1 MSTAEVLQINQTQ
14 ESVDEMRML
23 AARRI
28 RRNPAIDPRISR
40 NSTKYRNL
48 SADIAAR
55 GIDQPILVRPIHG
68 EADFDFEIVA
78 GNTRHAITL
87 ELNLELIPA
96 RIRSMTDME
105 ARVASLQENT
115 QRADL
120 TPLEEAKHVLSVLND
135 YQNDHDAV
143 CKALGWSITKLR
155 SRILLS
161 HCNVDVA
168 EALAQE
174 QIKIG
179 HAELL
184 ATTPPE
190 HQTAVLAKIIAG
202 NMTVMETQKRM
213 FELSRDLS
221 TAKFDCTECQGC
233 PKNSATA
240 RDLFDTSL
248 DGAKCLDVSCW
259 DSKASALVQAKIVEA
274 SAEYGVVHTDL
285 TIPPKSFV
293 QLEVRGEKGVGDD
306 QYRACTGCQSYGA
319 VVSTRPGNEGV
330 IQGGMCFNRECN
342 TSMRQQY
349 QQVLAKLN
357 SPVLIA
363 TDGPSSTQGNEPAS
377 QPQAGKT
384 PAVTTAKPAQPAG
397 MRKGIRRHAFGLY
410 AGMAEKAITSDVRLV
425 MAVAI
430 TSLYFDMRGELS
442 VEARGKAETLLGVTT
457 MTQRSNRSSLEA
469 GLATKQVEELHL
481 LMQRLASLTVYRT
494 DSADQF
500 ENSMS
505 GSQSLAFIQHAG
517 LQTKDHF
524 LMNEE
529 FLKTLT
535 KAGVIEE
542 CRRSGFEAKYNQV
555 LGDKAFKQLTGQ
567 GAGQLIAQVIAFT
580 DFDWKGYVPQSMEI
594 SAQSTGTVQVG

>member
-1 MSTAEVLQINQTQ
+1 MSTAEVLQINQAQ
-14 ESVDEMRML
+14 EPVDEMRML

-78 GNTRHAITL
+78 GNTRHAITM

-363 TDGPSSTQGNEPAS
+363 TDGPSTTQGNEPTN

>member
-1 MSTAEVLQINQTQ
+1 MSTAEVLQINQAQ
-14 ESVDEMRML
+14 EPVDEMRML

-48 SADIAAR
+48 SSDIAAR
-55 GIDQPILVRPIHG
+55 GIDQPILVRPIQG
-68 EADFDFEIVA
+68 EPDFDFEIVA

-213 FELSRDLS
+213 FELSRDLA

-357 SPVLIA
+357 APVLIA
-363 TDGPSSTQGNEPAS
+363 TDGPSTTQGQEQAG
-377 QPQAGKT
+377 QPQAGKA
-384 PAVTTAKPAQPAG
+384 PAATTAKPAQPAG

-442 VEARGKAETLLGVTT
+442 VEARGKAEMLLGVTT
-457 MTQRSNRSSLEA
+457 MTQRSSRSSLETL
-469 GLATKQVEELHL
+469 LAAKTVEELNQ
-481 LMQRLASLTVYRT
+481 LMQSIAGLTVYRT

-500 ENSMS
+500 ERSMS

>member
-1 MSTAEVLQINQTQ
+1 MSTAEVIQSNQA
-14 ESVDEMRML
+14 EEPVDEMRML
-23 AARRI
+23 ASRRI

-48 SADIAAR
+48 TADIAAR
-55 GIDQPILVRPIHG
+55 GIDQPILVRPIQG

-87 ELNLELIPA
+87 ELNLDLIPA

-135 YQNDHDAV
+135 YQNDHEAV
-143 CKALGWSITKLR
+143 CKALGWSMTKLR

-168 EALAQE
+168 DALAQE

-184 ATTPPE
+184 ATTPAE
-190 HQTAVLAKIIAG
+190 HQTDVLNKIIAG

-221 TAKFDCTECQGC
+221 TAQFDCADCQGC

-259 DSKASALVQAKIVEA
+259 DTKAAVLVQAKIIEA

-306 QYRACTGCQSYGA
+306 QFRACTGCQSYGA

-342 TSMRQQY
+342 TSMRQKY

-357 SPVLIA
+357 APVLIA
-363 TDGPSSTQGNEPAS
+363 TDGPSTTQGQVPAS
-377 QPQAGKT
+377 QQQVIKSAALT
-384 PAVTTAKPAQPAG
+384 SSKPAQPAG

-410 AGMAEKAITSDVRLV
+410 ARMAEKAITSDIRLV

-457 MTQRSNRSSLEA
+457 MTQRTSRSSLETL
-469 GLATKQVEELHL
+469 LAAKPVEELNQ
-481 LMQRLASLTVYRT
+481 LMQSIAGLTVYRT

-500 ENSMS
+500 ERSMS
-505 GSQSLAFIQHAG
+505 GSQSLAFIEHAG
-517 LQTKDHF
+517 LKTKDHF

-542 CRRSGFEAKYNQV
+542 CRRSGFESKYNQV
-555 LGDKAFKQLTGQ
+555 LGDKAFKQLTSQ
-567 GAGQLIAQVIAFT
+567 GAGQLITQVIAFT
-580 DFDWKGYVPQSMEI
+580 DFDWRGYVPESIEI
-594 SAQSTGTVQVG
+594 SAQPSGTVQSV

>member
-1 MSTAEVLQINQTQ
+1 MSTAEVLQINQAQ
-14 ESVDEMRML
+14 EPVDEMRML

-40 NSTKYRNL
+40 NSNKYRNL

-143 CKALGWSITKLR
+143 CRALGWSITKLR

-259 DSKASALVQAKIVEA
+259 DSKASALVQSKIVEA

-363 TDGPSSTQGNEPAS
+363 TDGPSTTQGNEPAS

>member
-1 MSTAEVLQINQTQ
+1 MSTAEVLQINQAQ
-14 ESVDEMRML
+14 EPVDEMRML
-23 AARRI
+23 VARRI

-87 ELNLELIPA
+87 ELDLELIPA

-363 TDGPSSTQGNEPAS
+363 TDGPSTTQGNEPAS
-377 QPQAGKT
+377 QPQAGNSS
-384 PAVTTAKPAQPAG
+384 AVTTAKPAQPVG
-397 MRKGIRRHAFGLY
+397 MRKGIRRHAFSLY

-442 VEARGKAETLLGVTT
+442 VEARGKAEMLLGVTT
-457 MTQRSNRSSLEA
+457 MTQRSSRSSLETL
-469 GLATKQVEELHL
+469 LAAKTVEELNQ
-481 LMQRLASLTVYRT
+481 LMQSIAGLTVYRT

-500 ENSMS
+500 ERSMS

-567 GAGQLIAQVIAFT
+567 GASQLIAQVIAFT

-594 SAQSTGTVQVG
+594 SAQSSGTVQVG

>member
-1 MSTAEVLQINQTQ
+1 MSTAEILQINQAQ
-14 ESVDEMRML
+14 EPVDEMRML

-48 SADIAAR
+48 SSDIAAR
-55 GIDQPILVRPIHG
+55 GIDQPILVRPIQG

-357 SPVLIA
+357 APVLIA
-363 TDGPSSTQGNEPAS
+363 TDGPSTTQGQEQGG
-377 QPQAGKT
+377 QPQAGKA
-384 PAVTTAKPAQPAG
+384 PAATTAKPAQPAG

-469 GLATKQVEELHL
+469 VLATKPVEELHL

-542 CRRSGFEAKYNQV
+542 CRRSGFDVKYNQV
-555 LGDKAFKQLTGQ
+555 LGDKAFKQLTAQ

-580 DFDWKGYVPQSMEI
+580 DFDWKGYVPQSIEI
-594 SAQSTGTVQVG
+594 AAQSTGTV

>member
-1 MSTAEVLQINQTQ
+1 MSTAEVLQINQAQ
-14 ESVDEMRML
+14 EPVDEMRML

-40 NSTKYRNL
+40 NSNKYRNL

-363 TDGPSSTQGNEPAS
+363 TDGPSTTQGNEPAS